1 MKKCVRILLAGL
13 IVAAVLAA
21 GLAGAYKLYSMYRN
35 VWLRLDAMY
44 ELNKEL
50 KGNLRELDGSIR
62 MLDQKVEHLHRNAFF
77 SGDVAETEFDDSW
90 AESVPP
96 YIAHAFGGVDGYTYT
111 NSREAFLANYELGQ
125 RVFEVDFNLSE
136 DGVLIASHTE
146 EDWRRMTGAELP
158 YTSENFRQYPL
169 YDLYEPLTAAEVIG
183 LMAEY
188 PDIYLVT
195 DTKDQVQD
203 KVMLAFSQLVY
214 CAKQTEPAVLDRI
227 IPQIYNEEMLS
238 WISGIHP
245 FRSVIYTL
253 YATQWSPESVLD
265 FCMNSGVR
273 FITVPVDLITPD
285 IIRLWD
291 TMGIRTA
298 VHTVNDAEQA
308 EGLFEMGVDL
318 IYTDFLCE

>member
-62 MLDQKVEHLHRNAFF
+62 MLDQKVEHLRRNAFF
-77 SGDVAETEFDDSW
+77 SGDLSETEFDDSW

-146 EDWRRMTGAELP
+146 EDWRRMTGSDLP

-203 KVMLAFSQLVY
+203 KVMLAFSQLVH
-214 CAKQTEPAVLDRI
+214 CAKQTDPAVLDRI

-238 WISGIHP
+238 WISSIHP

-273 FITVPVDLITPD
+273 FITVPVDLITPE

-291 TMGIRTA
+291 TLGIRTA
-298 VHTVNDAEQA
+298 VHTVNDAAQA
-308 EGLFEMGVDL
+308 EELFEMGVDL
-318 IYTDFLCE
+318 IYTDFLY

>member
-1 MKKCVRILLAGL
+1 MKKCVRILLVGL
-13 IVAAVLAA
+13 IVAALLAA

-50 KGNLRELDGSIR
+50 KGSLREADRSLQT
-62 MLDQKVEHLHRNAFF
+62 LEQKVEHLHRNAFF
-77 SGDVAETEFDDSW
+77 AGEAAETEFDDSW

-96 YIAHAFGGVDGYTYT
+96 YIAHAFGGVDDHTYT
-111 NSREAFLANYELGQ
+111 NSREAFLVNYELGQ

-146 EDWRRMTGAELP
+146 EDWRRMTGSDLP

-169 YDLYEPLTAAEVIG
+169 YGLYEPLTAAEVIE

-214 CAKQTEPAVLDRI
+214 CAKQTDPEVLERI

-238 WISGIHP
+238 WISSIHP

-253 YATQWSPESVLD
+253 YATSWSPESVLD
-265 FCMNSGVR
+265 FCINSGVR
-273 FITVPVDLITPD
+273 LITVPVDLITPE

-291 TMGIRTA
+291 TLGIRTA
-298 VHTVNDAEQA
+298 VHTVNDAGQA
-308 EGLFEMGVDL
+308 DMLFEIGVDL
-318 IYTDFLCE
+318 IYTDFLHE

>member
-1 MKKCVRILLAGL
+1 MKKLVRMLL
-13 IVAAVLAA
+13 IVLIAMAVLAA

-44 ELNKEL
+44 EMDKEM
-50 KGNLRELDGSIR
+50 KGNLRELDRGVHA
-62 MLDQKVEHLHRNAFF
+62 LEQKVEHLHRNAFY
-77 SGDVAETEFDDSW
+77 SGESSDTAFDNSWTET
-90 AESVPP
+90 VPP

-125 RVFEVDFNLSE
+125 RVFEVDFNLGE

-146 EDWRRMTGAELP
+146 EDWRRMTGSDQP
-158 YTSENFRQYPL
+158 YTSDNFRQEPL
-169 YDLYEPLTAAEVIG
+169 YGLYEPLTAAEVIE
-183 LMAEY
+183 LLAEY
-188 PDIYLVT
+188 PDICLVT

-203 KVMLAFSQLVY
+203 KVMLAFAQLVY
-214 CAKQTEPAVLDRI
+214 CAKQTNPAVLDRI

-238 WISGIHP
+238 WISAIHP

-253 YATQWSPESVLD
+253 YATSWSPESVLN

-273 FITVPVDLITPD
+273 FITVPVDQITPET
-285 IIRLWD
+285 IRLWD
-291 TMGIRTA
+291 TLDIRTA

-308 EGLFEMGVDL
+308 EALFEMGVDL